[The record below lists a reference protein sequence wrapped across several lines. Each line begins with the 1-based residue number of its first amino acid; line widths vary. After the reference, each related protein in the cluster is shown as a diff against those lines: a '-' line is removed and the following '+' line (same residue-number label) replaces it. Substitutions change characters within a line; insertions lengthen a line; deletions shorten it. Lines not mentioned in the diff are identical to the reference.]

1 MEADNRKFT
10 RFYFKMKSEF
20 SVKNDVYIFEELI
33 NLSIGGCL
41 LPGATKAEPGEKC
54 FLKILLGD
62 NEYSPVVSIEGK
74 IARTD
79 DNSTA
84 VSFTKIDPESLEHL
98 HRIAQYNAPDS
109 KKIEEEIKKH
119 PGLF

>member
-1 MEADNRKFT
+1 MTADNRKFT

-20 SVKNDVYIFEELI
+20 SVNNDVFVLQELI

-41 LPGATKAEPGEKC
+41 LPVTAIAEPGDQC

-62 NEYSPVVSIEGK
+62 DEFSPVVAIEGK
-74 IARTD
+74 IIRAD
-79 DNSTA
+79 DDATA
-84 VSFTKIDPESLEHL
+84 MRFTKIDPESLEHL
-98 HRIAQYNAPDS
+98 HRIAQYNASDP
-109 KKIEEEIKKH
+109 KKVEQEIKKH

>member
-1 MEADNRKFT
+1 MTADNRKFT
-10 RFYFKMKSEF
+10 RFYYKMKSEF
-20 SVKNDVYIFEELI
+20 SVNKNIYVLEELI

-41 LPGATKAEPGEKC
+41 LPITAVAEQGEKC

-62 NEYSPVVSIEGK
+62 DEYSPHVSIEGK
-74 IARTD
+74 ILRVDSDA
-79 DNSTA
+79 TA

-98 HRIAQYNAPDS
+98 HRIAQYNASDPE
-109 KKIEEEIKKH
+109 KVEQEIKKH